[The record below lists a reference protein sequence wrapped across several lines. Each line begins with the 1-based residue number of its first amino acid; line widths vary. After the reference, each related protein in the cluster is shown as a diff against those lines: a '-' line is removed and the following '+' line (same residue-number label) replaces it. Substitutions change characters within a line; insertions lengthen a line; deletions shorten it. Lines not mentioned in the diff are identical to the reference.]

1 MMISRVSR
9 FYFDLIFLIMSSR
22 IFLVAAID
30 YMICKLVIYFFKVFL
45 LVDNFK
51 VLMTL
56 DKSLTWAWISWFSYQ
71 PYVFLNRTISPCFF
85 LIYKM
90 LSAFCSSISIMALL
104 S

>member
-9 FYFDLIFLIMSSR
+9 FYFDLTFLIMSSR

-56 DKSLTWAWISWFSYQ
+56 DKSLI
-71 PYVFLNRTISPCFF
+71 
-85 LIYKM
+85 
-90 LSAFCSSISIMALL
+90 
-104 S
+104 